1 MQLEDGRVLSHGV
14 RDLDVLS
21 AQQSFVAGNVA
32 DDLNRRVSSR
42 VLLDEE
48 ADRGREARREAAGRE
63 DGDFRLHLMWFG
75 A

>member
-32 DDLNRRVSSR
+32 DDLNTRIPRR

-48 ADRGREARREAAGRE
+48 ADGGTQARREAAGGQ
-63 DGDFRLHLMWFG
+63 DGDFRLHG
-75 A
+75 